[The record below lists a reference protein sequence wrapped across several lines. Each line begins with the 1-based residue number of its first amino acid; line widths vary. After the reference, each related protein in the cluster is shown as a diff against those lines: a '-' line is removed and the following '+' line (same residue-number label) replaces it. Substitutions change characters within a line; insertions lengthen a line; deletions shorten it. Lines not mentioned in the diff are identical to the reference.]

1 MKRIS
6 TIIAAS
12 ILLASCGGDKA
23 KNNDAELAKLKT
35 ERAKI
40 DAQIKTI
47 EAQAGKDNPRKATP
61 VATLE
66 IVPTNF
72 TSYIEV
78 QSQVLGEENVLATPQ
93 APGVVTNLNVKAGQK
108 VNRGQVLATLDAAAI
123 DQQIKGA
130 DIQMSLAKTLFEKT
144 KTLYAQN
151 IGSEI
156 QMLQAKAQYEGAQKQ
171 KEALQAQ
178 RNMYRIISPISGTV
192 DNVPLKVGE
201 MASPGQSGIRVVS
214 FDDLKAEANLG
225 ENYIGKVQ
233 TGDKVNLVFPDI
245 NDSINTKISYVSRQV
260 DPVSRAF
267 LVQIRLGNNKKIYPN
282 MSCKMKIANYENAN
296 AIVVPVQVIQKT
308 AKGDMVYITENNK
321 AKATLVTVG
330 RNANGMAEITK
341 GLKVGDKVITEGF
354 GDIDDGETI
363 ALK

>member
-201 MASPGQSGIRVVS
+201 MASPGQSG
-214 FDDLKAEANLG
+214 
-225 ENYIGKVQ
+225 
-233 TGDKVNLVFPDI
+233 
-245 NDSINTKISYVSRQV
+245 
-260 DPVSRAF
+260 
-267 LVQIRLGNNKKIYPN
+267 
-282 MSCKMKIANYENAN
+282 
-296 AIVVPVQVIQKT
+296 
-308 AKGDMVYITENNK
+308 
-321 AKATLVTVG
+321 
-330 RNANGMAEITK
+330 
-341 GLKVGDKVITEGF
+341 
-354 GDIDDGETI
+354 
-363 ALK
+363 